1 MISLAAELFEV
12 PSRSAALSL
21 GNQVGWGCN
30 FLVGFLF
37 PAMYSLLGFWIF
49 IVFSVFS
56 SLLYLLTKLYLPETR
71 GREVSQVAEL
81 VSRGF
86 RSKVL

>member
-1 MISLAAELFEV
+1 M

-30 FLVGFLF
+30 SLVGFLF

-71 GREVSQVAEL
+71 GREVSQVAQL